1 MRSTTLLSLALLVM
15 PGNAYAE
22 VIEISDDGEARIF
35 GAPAS
40 PTNPRARVMASSQR
54 ELSGDPFEISG
65 RRHGIDPNLLR
76 AVAWTESRGN
86 NNVVSPKGARGIM
99 QLMPATAAQ
108 LGVDP
113 SDPKLAGQSA
123 RYLYD
128 QLLAFKAQGH
138 RRASGVMGAIAVN
151 LTDADMHDTAA
162 YFAGQRPRQT
172 AALNPPISQQLLAEG
187 QSIYREGISHNH
199 AAVPACA
206 SCHALSGMGLPPEFP
221 RLAGQHE
228 QYLLKQLDEFR
239 SDRRNSNPNQM
250 MSQVA
255 HKLSD
260 RDIQAVAGYIA
271 RMK

>member
-1 MRSTTLLSLALLVM
+1 MSTTGRALASLTMLAAAAASAQLL
-15 PGNAYAE
+15 PH
-22 VIEISDDGEARIF
+22 
-35 GAPAS
+35 
-40 PTNPRARVMASSQR
+40 
-54 ELSGDPFEISG
+54 GDP
-65 RRHGIDPNLLR
+65 
-76 AVAWTESRGN
+76 VRGHELAKT
-86 NNVVSPKGARGIM
+86 VC
-99 QLMPATAAQ
+99 AACHQ
-108 LGVDP
+108 ADGTSVDP
-113 SDPKLAGQSA
+113 SYPNLAGQSA

-151 LTDADMHDTAA
+151 MTDVDMRDTAA
-162 YFAGQRPRQT
+162 YFAGQRPRWT
-172 AALNPPISQQLLAEG
+172 AAGNPPISQQLLAQG
-187 QSIYREGISHNH
+187 QSIYRQGISHDH

-239 SDRRNSNPNQM
+239 SERRNSDPNQM

-255 HKLSD
+255 HKLTD